1 VGKHGQGRRA
11 QESGRVVNEII
22 SEIQKV
28 SEIFC
33 NAIDLARQAQMKAAQ
48 SVNDSSLLQTG
59 VYYTINPPPAPV
71 P

>member
-1 VGKHGQGRRA
+1 VGRHQQGRGHAESRRA
-11 QESGRVVNEII
+11 VNEKI
-22 SEIQKV
+22 SEIQKI

-33 NAIDLARQAQMKAAQ
+33 NATSLARQAQMKAAQ

-59 VYYTINPPPAPV
+59 VYYTINPPPTPV